1 VLTSRSSLFLD
12 GPLPRDSRSQVQ
24 ASKASIHTSVTV
36 SRLATVLGFFMA
48 LFHSLDIADSIMEGV
63 DDLNVLD
70 VRNSIL
76 GIVEM
81 LDVVAETLIML
92 LLDGLEGLSSGWMLV
107 CALEVLNEHGTQ
119 LVPGV
124 DGFFE

>member
-1 VLTSRSSLFLD
+1 
-12 GPLPRDSRSQVQ
+12 
-24 ASKASIHTSVTV
+24 
-36 SRLATVLGFFMA
+36 MA